1 MSVNTLLNG
10 VSQFKRKRYYTFYW
24 NIS

>member
-10 VSQFKRKRYYTFYW
+10 VSQF
-24 NIS
+24 